1 MSAQVELWRVSTVEG
16 EFETDLETLK
26 QWIVEGCVLPTD
38 KVSKGNLNWIDAG
51 RAPML
56 KGAFNGDPVVTV
68 SPQASAPPTE
78 PIQQVHRTLDHAE
91 SFGPPHEAL
100 PPTAQTADAFVRA
113 NACYNHPERPPVYL
127 CRVCSTALCGACPK
141 FVSTSKIPLC
151 PLCGDLCKPYHE
163 VKAKAVNM
171 EFQNSGFGVEDFGRA
186 IRYPFQHKAALLCGA
201 IMYGLLLIA
210 GFRGSVIAYVIMFG
224 CMSHVISQVA
234 WGRLNR
240 SFMPDFGAFNFL
252 DDLVVPAFLGIG
264 ITIVT
269 WGPVIVLILA
279 LLLGVLSGPGSPLP
293 GAPGKESAQQSKG
306 PSPEDLSV
314 LMDPNADPN
323 KSVEASKKL
332 DQLRP
337 GAQISQEAERS
348 KKEQSDPTAGL
359 GMLLPYL
366 GAGIAV
372 LLLLL
377 LGLAWAIFYYPMA
390 LAVAGYT
397 QSFASVI
404 NPLVG
409 LDTIRRMG
417 ATYFKAFGMVL
428 AVQVVAGIVTVIVA
442 TVTSP
447 LALPFFGNLPA
458 KFIDGTVTFYFNLVI
473 ACLLGLSLYKCAD
486 RLDIAVD

>member
-16 EFETDLETLK
+16 VFETDLETLK
-26 QWIVEGCVLPTD
+26 QWIVEGCVLQTD

-56 KGAFNGDPVVTV
+56 KAAFRGDHVVTV
-68 SPQASAPPTE
+68 PAQVSAPSTE
-78 PIQQVHRTLDHAE
+78 PIQQVHQPLDHAE
-91 SFGPPHEAL
+91 SFGAPHEAL
-100 PPTAQTADAFVRA
+100 PPAAQGADAFVPA
-113 NACYNHPERPPVYL
+113 TACYNHPERPPVYL

-151 PLCGDLCKPYHE
+151 PLCGDLCKSYHE
-163 VKAKAVNM
+163 VRDKAVNM
-171 EFQNSGFGVEDFGRA
+171 DFQSSGFGVEDFGRA
-186 IRYPFQHKAALLCGA
+186 VRYPFQHKTALLCGA
-201 IMYGLLLIA
+201 IMYGLLLLT
-210 GFRGSVIAYVIMFG
+210 GFRGSIIAYVIMFG

-252 DDLVVPAFLGIG
+252 DDVVVPAFLGIG

-279 LLLGVLSGPGSPLP
+279 VLFGVLSGSGSSLP
-293 GAPGKESAQQSKG
+293 GAPGKESAHQSTG
-306 PSPEDLSV
+306 PSQEDLSV

-348 KKEQSDPTAGL
+348 KTEQSDPAAGL
-359 GMLLPYL
+359 RTLLPYL
-366 GAGIAV
+366 SAGIAV
-372 LLLLL
+372 VLLFL

-417 ATYFKAFGMVL
+417 STYFKAFGMVL
-428 AVQVVAGIVTVIVA
+428 SIQLVAGVVTVIVA
-442 TVTSP
+442 MVTSP

-458 KFIDGTVTFYFNLVI
+458 KFIDGTITFYFNLVI

-486 RLDIAVD
+486 RLGIAVD

>member
-38 KVSKGNLNWIDAG
+38 KVSKGSLNWIDAG

-56 KGAFNGDPVVTV
+56 KGAFNGEHVVTV
-68 SPQASAPPTE
+68 PSQVSAPSTE
-78 PIQQVHRTLDHAE
+78 PIPKVHRPLDHAE

-100 PPTAQTADAFVRA
+100 PPTTQAANATVAA
-113 NACYNHPERPPVYL
+113 NACYSHPETPPVYL
-127 CRVCSTALCGACPK
+127 CRVCNTALCEACPK

-151 PLCGDLCKPYHE
+151 PLCGDLCKPYE
-163 VKAKAVNM
+163 QVKTKAVNM
-171 EFQNSGFGVEDFGRA
+171 EFQSSGFGFDDFGRA
-186 IRYPFQHKAALLCGA
+186 IRYPFQHKTALLCGA
-201 IMYGLLLIA
+201 IMYGLLLLA

-240 SFMPDFGAFNFL
+240 SFMPDFGSFNFL
-252 DDLVVPAFLGIG
+252 DDVVVPAFLGIG

-279 LLLGVLSGPGSPLP
+279 LLFGVFSGPGSSLP
-293 GAPGKESAQQSKG
+293 GDPGKESAEQSG
-306 PSPEDLSV
+306 PSQEDLSV
-314 LMDPNADPN
+314 LMDPNADPK
-323 KSVEASKKL
+323 KSEEASKKL

-337 GAQISQEAERS
+337 GTQISQEAERS
-348 KKEQSDPTAGL
+348 KNEQSDPGAGL
-359 GMLLPYL
+359 RTLLPYL
-366 GAGIAV
+366 GAGITVV
-372 LLLLL
+372 LLFL

-417 ATYFKAFGMVL
+417 STYFKAFGMVL
-428 AVQVVAGIVTVIVA
+428 AIQVVAGIVAVIVA
-442 TVTSP
+442 TITAP

-458 KFIDGTVTFYFNLVI
+458 KFIDGTLTFYFNLVI